1 MVRMTCTCRNAFP
14 ADGYKADLQLEEPFN
29 HEDWGVK
36 SRRTAMTQSL
46 GLVLNPGTKP
56 QKWNFRFAEV
66 IHLVE
71 LNFHSQPITHNK
83 NNKSVAKST

>member
-1 MVRMTCTCRNAFP
+1 
-14 ADGYKADLQLEEPFN
+14 
-29 HEDWGVK
+29 
-36 SRRTAMTQSL
+36 MTQSL